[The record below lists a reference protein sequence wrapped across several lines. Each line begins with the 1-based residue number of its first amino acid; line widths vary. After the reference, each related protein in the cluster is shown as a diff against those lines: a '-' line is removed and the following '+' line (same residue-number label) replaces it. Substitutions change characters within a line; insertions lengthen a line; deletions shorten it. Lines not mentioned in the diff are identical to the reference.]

1 MGVEPNLP
9 RVMLYR
15 PWVFEQPLTVPP
27 TAYTSL
33 VCLYIVTGKQLVNK
47 PSSCDYVKKKKICK
61 VLERE
66 VQQRNE
72 VAVDLFAERVEVKMP
87 ICSGLSQTKWNEL
100 IVHLDIAPRS

>member
-1 MGVEPNLP
+1 MRLRE
-9 RVMLYR
+9 
-15 PWVFEQPLTVPP
+15 
-27 TAYTSL
+27 
-33 VCLYIVTGKQLVNK
+33 
-47 PSSCDYVKKKKICK
+47 KKKKICK

>member
-1 MGVEPNLP
+1 MRLRE
-9 RVMLYR
+9 
-15 PWVFEQPLTVPP
+15 
-27 TAYTSL
+27 
-33 VCLYIVTGKQLVNK
+33 
-47 PSSCDYVKKKKICK
+47 KKKICK